1 MIHINKLYGTS
12 FAKRKS
18 HHFTRFLMSIELI
31 ILLSMLATFAL
42 TVFILKLPA
51 GVSLMLAAVVGALVA
66 GNGIPIRHLV
76 EGGFGFLEAILI
88 ISTAMIFMKVME
100 YSGALTGI
108 SKGIL
113 KIFYKNPTM
122 LIIVL
127 VLFTMFPG
135 MLTGLSSTCIL
146 TTGALAAPILIAMG
160 MPPLAVGALIA
171 MAAVFGEVA
180 PPISIPVMIIGGGVD
195 MPYIGFGLPLLV
207 ASIPVALMTA
217 LYFRF
222 RFLKNYNQEN
232 VKAYL
237 DTLEHEKYKFR
248 LYLPLFFV
256 VAYMVGEI
264 RFHEYIPHL
273 GVPLIFMIGAIM
285 GLFTGK
291 KMSLID
297 VSGKALKSA
306 LPVLAILIG
315 VGMFLQILA
324 LTGVRGYLA
333 VVALDLPESLRYFA
347 AGIMP
352 FFGSAYGSAS
362 IIGVPL
368 VYVFIGKS
376 TLVVT
381 SALVLMAALG
391 DMMPPPALLCA
402 YAGQIIEEKNHF
414 RILKIALIP
423 IIFSM
428 IVGILIIVYADEIA
442 GLIL

>member
-1 MIHINKLYGTS
+1 
-12 FAKRKS
+12 
-18 HHFTRFLMSIELI
+18 MSIELI
-31 ILLSMLATFAL
+31 ILLSMLATFAIS
-42 TVFILKLPA
+42 VFAVKLPA
-51 GVSLMLAAVVGALVA
+51 GVSLMMAAVIGALVA
-66 GNGIPIRHLV
+66 GNGLPIRHLV

-100 YSGALTGI
+100 TSGALSGI

-113 KIFYKNPTM
+113 KIFYKRPTM
-122 LIIVL
+122 LVIVL

-146 TTGALAAPILIAMG
+146 TTGALAAPILITMG
-160 MPPLAVGALIA
+160 MPRLAVGALIA

-195 MPYIGFGLPLLV
+195 MPYIGFGMPLLL
-207 ASIPVALMTA
+207 ASMPVALLTA
-217 LYFRF
+217 LYFRY
-222 RFLKNYNQEN
+222 RFMRNYQQEN
-232 VKAYL
+232 IKAYL
-237 DTLEHEKYKFR
+237 VTLDKEKYSFK
-248 LYLPLFFV
+248 LYFPLFFV
-256 VAYMVGEI
+256 VLYMIGEI
-264 RFHEYIPHL
+264 SFHEYLPHL
-273 GVPLIFMIGAIM
+273 GVPLIFILGAIM
-285 GLFTGK
+285 GLFTGTK
-291 KMSLID
+291 INLIK
-297 VSGKALKSA
+297 VSQKALKSA
-306 LPVLAILIG
+306 LPVMAILVG

-333 VVALDLPESLRYFA
+333 IVALDLPESLRYFA

-352 FFGSAYGSAS
+352 FLGSAYGSAS

-402 YAGQIIEEKNHF
+402 YAGQIVEEKNHF
-414 RILKIALIP
+414 KVLKIALIP
-423 IIFSM
+423 IAFSM
-428 IVGILIIVYADEIA
+428 IIGILIIVYADEIA
-442 GLIL
+442 SLIL

>member
-1 MIHINKLYGTS
+1 
-12 FAKRKS
+12 
-18 HHFTRFLMSIELI
+18 MSIELI
-31 ILLSMLATFAL
+31 ILLCMLATFAL
-42 TVFILKLPA
+42 SVFVVKLPA
-51 GVSLMLAAVVGALVA
+51 GVSLMLAAIVGALV
-66 GNGIPIRHLV
+66 GGHGLPVRHLV

-100 YSGALTGI
+100 YTGALTGI

-113 KIFYKNPTM
+113 KIFYKQPTL

-146 TTGALAAPILIAMG
+146 TTGALAAPILLSMG
-160 MPPLAVGALIA
+160 MPRLAVGSLIA

-180 PPISIPVMIIGGGVD
+180 PPISIPVMIIGGGCD

-207 ASIPVALMTA
+207 TAVPLSLVVAL
-217 LYFRF
+217 YYRY
-222 RFLKNYNQEN
+222 RFLKNYNSEN
-232 VKAYL
+232 IQKYL
-237 DTLEHEKYKFR
+237 LELDKERYGIK
-248 LYLPLFFV
+248 LYIPLFFV
-256 VAYMVGEI
+256 VFYMIGEI
-264 RFHEYIPHL
+264 SFHDFLPHL
-273 GVPLIFMIGAIM
+273 GVPLIFMIGALM
-285 GLFTGK
+285 GLLTK
-291 KMSLID
+291 KGINFIK
-297 VSGKALKSA
+297 VSREALRSA
-306 LPVLAILIG
+306 LPVMAILVG

-333 VVALDLPESLRYFA
+333 VVALDLPVSLSYMA

-352 FFGSAYGSAS
+352 FLGSAYGSAS

-402 YAGQIIEEKNHF
+402 YAGQIVEEKNHF
-414 RILKIALIP
+414 KILRISLIP
-423 IIFSM
+423 IAFSM
-428 IVGILIIVYADEIA
+428 LIGILIIVFAQDIA
-442 GLIL
+442 NLIL